1 MGITHAMTYSE
12 KNIAPLIL
20 GMSRHKN
27 YQTSLAYQKPNADMY
42 KSYNKAIC
50 GKHVSSPP
58 ADPFAKKKKSQNKK
72 KDHNCT
78 IEDIDAFPVEEVMDA
93 SRPEPAAMTIGT
105 EITVR
110 NEPTVRDQN
119 QNGPSS
125 IVTPYVHVADDV
137 ETQKHPAMGSSA
149 MSSLTGAITEQ
160 DSVTYMKQTENS
172 THGAPMISGG
182 LITPYHGWMSN
193 PVYNQMQSN
202 YIQRNIIVHPSLAES
217 HTIGSNVIESELQRH
232 ALEKKELQE
241 KVTKLELQLQHQ
253 KERFDDMKYDL
264 RDVKREKEGVG
275 KPIIV
280 STCVLL

>member
-1 MGITHAMTYSE
+1 
-12 KNIAPLIL
+12 
-20 GMSRHKN
+20 MSRHKN

-58 ADPFAKKKKSQNKK
+58 ADPSAKKKKAKNKK
-72 KDHNCT
+72 KDHNST
-78 IEDIDAFPVEEVMDA
+78 IEDVDAFPVEEVMDA
-93 SRPEPAAMTIGT
+93 SHTEAAMNIGT

-110 NEPTVRDQN
+110 KDPTVRDQN
-119 QNGPSS
+119 QNGPSL

-137 ETQKHPAMGSSA
+137 ETQRHPAMGSSA
-149 MSSLTGAITEQ
+149 MSSVTGAITEQ
-160 DSVTYMKQTENS
+160 DSVAYMKQTEN
-172 THGAPMISGG
+172 TTYAAPMISGG
-182 LITPYHGWMSN
+182 LVTPYHGWMSN

-202 YIQRNIIVHPSLAES
+202 HIQRNIIAHPSLAES
-217 HTIGSNVIESELQRH
+217 HTIGSTVIESELQRH
-232 ALEKKELQE
+232 PLEKKELQE

-264 RDVKREKEGVG
+264 RDVKREKEGGG

-280 STCVLL
+280 STCMLL